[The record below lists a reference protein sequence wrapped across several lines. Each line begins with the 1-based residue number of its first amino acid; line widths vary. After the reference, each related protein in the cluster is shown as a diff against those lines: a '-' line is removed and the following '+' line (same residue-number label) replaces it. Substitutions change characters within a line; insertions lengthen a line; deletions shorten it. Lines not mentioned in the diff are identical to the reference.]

1 MKNLMLCS
9 ISPDVFKANAQADKN
24 GGDRNRANLIASGR
38 LLMQEFGVHALTGK
52 YLKLNQMS
60 YSELNEKFSQQRVL
74 FAARRADEEIGREPL
89 TEYDDFRR
97 NSQRYMRNGTFLRA
111 LQGFDEDVLY
121 PILPRTYSDAV
132 EQFADVTF
140 VGFGETK
147 VITVGS
153 NDIPFFMDSSW
164 GASRNVPA
172 NTLYDATYTLNPQPK
187 TAKMMVKWV
196 QFIGNGLD
204 FGRYYTSIA
213 AGMYAKTMAMWNATL
228 VAASENTALVPT
240 NLSITYSST
249 NFVQLA
255 NTLSALTATP
265 VNGMVAFGSLVA
277 LNKMLPNQVTGASNV
292 NMDAAIATL
301 LGPEYMRMGY
311 IGEQAGVR
319 YMPLM
324 DAIVPGTQNSSPTT
338 VLPTDMAWMMAA
350 RSYKPIT
357 IAINADTP
365 IQLEYDPVNTADM
378 TMGVN
383 VTTALDM
390 VAVVA
395 SKIGVIDL

>member
-1 MKNLMLCS
+1 MKNLMLNS
-9 ISPDVFKANAQADKN
+9 ISPEVFKINAQADKN
-24 GGDRNRANLIASGR
+24 GGSLERADLLACGR
-38 LLMQEFGVHALTGK
+38 LLMKEFGVHALSGN
-52 YLKLNQMS
+52 YANLNAVQ
-60 YSELNEKFSQQRVL
+60 YNELNDRFARKRVL
-74 FAARRADEEIGREPL
+74 YAAKLADEAIGREPL
-89 TEYDDFRR
+89 TDFDDFRR
-97 NSQRYMRNGTFLRA
+97 NSNRYMNNATFLHT

-121 PILPRTYSDAV
+121 PILPYTYSDAV
-132 EQFADVTF
+132 ADFADMTF

-153 NDIPFFMDSSW
+153 NDIPFFVDSSW
-164 GASRNVPA
+164 GASRHVPT

-187 TAKMMVKWV
+187 TAKMQVKWV
-196 QFIGNGLD
+196 QFVGNGLD
-204 FGRYYTSIA
+204 FGRFYTSLA
-213 AGMYAKTMAMWNATL
+213 AGMYSKTMAMWNDVL
-228 VAASENTALVPT
+228 VAASSNSALVPT
-240 NLSITYSST
+240 NLQITYNST

-265 VNGMVAFGSLVA
+265 VTGLVAFGSLVT

-292 NMDAAIATL
+292 NMDAAISTL

-319 YMPLM
+319 YLPLQ
-324 DAIVPGTQNSSPTT
+324 DAIVPGTQNSTPAT
-338 VLPTDMAWMMAA
+338 VLPSDQAWMMAS
-350 RSYKPIT
+350 RGYKPIT
-357 IAINADTP
+357 IAINQDTP

-383 VTTALDM
+383 ITTALDM

-395 SKIGVIDL
+395 SKIGVINL

>member
-1 MKNLMLCS
+1 MKNLMLNS
-9 ISPDVFKANAQADKN
+9 VSPEVFKVNAQADKN
-24 GGDRNRANLIASGR
+24 NGSLERAELLACGR
-38 LLMQEFGVHALTGK
+38 LLMQEHGIRAFTDK
-52 YLKLNQMS
+52 YAKLNQVT
-60 YSELNEKFSQQRVL
+60 YSELNNNFARRRVL
-74 FAARRADEEIGREPL
+74 YAAKRADEAIGREPI
-89 TEYDDFRR
+89 DDFDEFRR
-97 NSQRYMRNGTFLRA
+97 NANRYMHNGTFLHT

-121 PILPRTYSDAV
+121 PILPQVYSDAV
-132 EQFADVTF
+132 AEFADMTF

-153 NDIPFFMDSSW
+153 NDIPFFVDSSW
-164 GASRNVPA
+164 GASRNVPT
-172 NTLYDATYTLNPQPK
+172 NTLYDAVYTLNPKPK
-187 TAKMMVKWV
+187 TAKMAVKWV
-196 QFIGNGLD
+196 QFVGNDMD
-204 FGRYYTSIA
+204 FGRYYTSLA
-213 AGMYAKTMAMWNATL
+213 AGMYSKTMAMWNEVL
-228 VAASENTALVPT
+228 VAASSNTTLVPT
-240 NLSITYSST
+240 NLQITYNST

-255 NTLSALTATP
+255 NTMSALTATP
-265 VNGMVAFGSLVA
+265 VTGLVTFGSLVA

-311 IGEQAGVR
+311 IGEQAGVK
-319 YMPLM
+319 YMPLR

-338 VLPTDMAWMMAA
+338 LLPANKAWMMAS

-357 IAINADTP
+357 IAINRETP
-365 IQLEYDPVNTADM
+365 IELVYDPVNSADM

-395 SKIGVIDL
+395 SKIGVITV